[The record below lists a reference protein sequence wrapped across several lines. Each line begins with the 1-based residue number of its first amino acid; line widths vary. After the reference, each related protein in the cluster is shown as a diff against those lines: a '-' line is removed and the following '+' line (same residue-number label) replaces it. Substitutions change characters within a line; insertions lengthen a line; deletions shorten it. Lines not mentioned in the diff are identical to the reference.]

1 MIKCVTEIL
10 TQLLATYTLKAVVNG
25 KERVHRTYTY
35 NVKIIC
41 SLSCRP
47 FIMTQ
52 SKNIPMTDPHFLHV
66 QCNLNMHFGG
76 GNKNHD
82 YKETDLEIL
91 WDTMRSIYN

>member
-1 MIKCVTEIL
+1 MRDRNFNTAFSHIYIESSG
-10 TQLLATYTLKAVVNG
+10 QWQG
-25 KERVHRTYTY
+25 KGSQNLY

-47 FIMTQ
+47 FIMAQ
-52 SKNIPMTDPHFLHV
+52 SKNTPMTDPHFLHV
-66 QCNLNMHFGG
+66 QCNFNMHFGG

-82 YKETDLEIL
+82 YKETNLGIL

>member
-1 MIKCVTEIL
+1 MRDRNFDTAFSHIYIECSG
-10 TQLLATYTLKAVVNG
+10 QWQG
-25 KERVHRTYTY
+25 KGSQNLY

-82 YKETDLEIL
+82 YTETNLEIL

>member
-1 MIKCVTEIL
+1 MGDRNFDTAFSHIYIESSG
-10 TQLLATYTLKAVVNG
+10 QWQG
-25 KERVHRTYTY
+25 KGSQNLY
-35 NVKIIC
+35 NVKSIC
-41 SLSCRP
+41 SLSCCP

-82 YKETDLEIL
+82 YKETNLEIL

>member
-1 MIKCVTEIL
+1 M
-10 TQLLATYTLKAVVNG
+10 
-25 KERVHRTYTY
+25 RHRNFDTAFSHIYIESSGQWQEKGSQNLY

-76 GNKNHD
+76 GSKNHD
-82 YKETDLEIL
+82 YKEINLEIL

>member
-1 MIKCVTEIL
+1 MRDRNCDTAFSHIYIESSG
-10 TQLLATYTLKAVVNG
+10 QWQG
-25 KERVHRTYTY
+25 KGSQNLY

-41 SLSCRP
+41 SLSYRP

-52 SKNIPMTDPHFLHV
+52 SKNIPMTDPHFRHV

-82 YKETDLEIL
+82 YKETNLKIL

>member
-1 MIKCVTEIL
+1 MRDRNFDTAFSHIYIESSS
-10 TQLLATYTLKAVVNG
+10 QWQG
-25 KERVHRTYTY
+25 KGSQNLN

-52 SKNIPMTDPHFLHV
+52 SKNISVTDPHFLHV

-82 YKETDLEIL
+82 YKETNLEIL

>member
-1 MIKCVTEIL
+1 MRDRNFDTAFSHIYIESSG
-10 TQLLATYTLKAVVNG
+10 QWQG
-25 KERVHRTYTY
+25 KGSQNLY

-52 SKNIPMTDPHFLHV
+52 SKHIPMTDPHFLHV

-82 YKETDLEIL
+82 YKETNLEIL
-91 WDTMRSIYN
+91 WNTMRSIYN

>member
-1 MIKCVTEIL
+1 MCDRNFDTAFSHIYIESSGHW
-10 TQLLATYTLKAVVNG
+10 QG
-25 KERVHRTYTY
+25 KGSQNLY

-82 YKETDLEIL
+82 YKETNLEIL

>member
-1 MIKCVTEIL
+1 MRDRKFDTAFSNIYIESSGQWQGKCSENL
-10 TQLLATYTLKAVVNG
+10 
-25 KERVHRTYTY
+25 Y

-52 SKNIPMTDPHFLHV
+52 SKNIPMTDPYFLHV
-66 QCNLNMHFGG
+66 QCKLNMHFGG

-82 YKETDLEIL
+82 YKETNL
-91 WDTMRSIYN
+91 WKSFGIP

>member
-1 MIKCVTEIL
+1 MRDRNFDTAFSHIYIECSGQWKGKCSQYL
-10 TQLLATYTLKAVVNG
+10 
-25 KERVHRTYTY
+25 Y

-41 SLSCRP
+41 SRG
-47 FIMTQ
+47 

-82 YKETDLEIL
+82 YKETNLEIL
-91 WDTMRSIYN
+91 